1 MSSIP
6 INLRDQLIEHLKV
19 IETRTADIFM
29 ALAESLPALV
39 KEMKESLDQSRDAIA
54 CMAESGQGGCSDG
67 IRVTSLV
74 EQIRTEMEQSVEQFQ
89 DMSRRDNAL
98 FTQLQHGID
107 QLEGISTAIAAIR
120 EDSED
125 MELVSLNAMTV
136 ALKAGNAGR
145 AFSYITEELKR
156 LANRTIALS
165 EEISRKGADLIENF
179 RNLEAS
185 LNDARQFQD
194 DLVAGVRTRIA
205 SGLHE
210 LEGAVRRTVS
220 DLRELREESMELQ
233 EPLNGMMEAIQLQD
247 LIRQSIDH
255 IILSLN
261 AIRPEDQLEGPT
273 ALLDELAFSRKIP
286 ALATRL
292 IEDVA
297 EQIDG
302 SVETFLELTA
312 EAEQRL
318 GELQTAQRSFLA
330 NNIDTGVG
338 RTDRDGSIG
347 TDSRTGTDTDTDEGM
362 SLEERFQHASRML
375 QTLLEDLQRSVQKK
389 EALVGRSGAITAQ
402 VEELEARFRT
412 FTTLVTRFRS
422 IDIASR
428 IEVAKQEVLRRM
440 GTSAEQMTALTR
452 TIEEDVNR
460 SLESTQE
467 FIKSTSTIIDRHH
480 AHFAAE
486 TRFVNDFSESIR
498 TRYTALS
505 HSRENV
511 VRVVGGFSLF
521 TDGFLRVFR
530 TSKENGR
537 QLASLADQIRSL
549 TSNLES
555 MQTAIDER
563 YTEELERQE
572 LDSWTIENDRLRE
585 IIERFTIFTHKQH
598 AGDLVGFDVETGVEA
613 GDVTLF

>member
-6 INLRDQLIEHLKV
+6 ITLRDELIEHLKV
-19 IETRTADIFM
+19 IETQTADIFM
-29 ALAESLPALV
+29 ALAENLPALV
-39 KEMKESLDQSRDAIA
+39 KEMRESLDRSRDAIA
-54 CMAESGQGGCSDG
+54 CMSDADGGGCSEG
-67 IRVTSLV
+67 IEISSLV
-74 EQIRTEMEQSVEQFQ
+74 EVIRSEMEESAERFQ
-89 DMSRRDNAL
+89 EMSQRDNAL
-98 FTQLQHGID
+98 FTQLQNGIN
-107 QLEGISTAIAAIR
+107 QLEGISAAITAIR
-120 EDSED
+120 EDSEN

-165 EEISRKGADLIENF
+165 EEISRKGTDLIENF
-179 RNLEAS
+179 RNLESS
-185 LNDARQFQD
+185 LNDARAFQD
-194 DLVAGVRTRIA
+194 ELVSGVRTRIA
-205 SGLHE
+205 TGLQE
-210 LEGAVRRTVS
+210 LEGAVHRTVS
-220 DLRELREESMELQ
+220 DLRGLREESMELQ

-261 AIRPEDQLEGPT
+261 AIRPEDQLAGPT
-273 ALLDELAFSRKIP
+273 ALLDELAFSRQIP
-286 ALATRL
+286 SLASRL

-302 SVETFLELTA
+302 SVRTFLDLTA
-312 EAEQRL
+312 EAERRL
-318 GELQTAQRSFLA
+318 EELQSAQKSFLA
-330 NNIDTGVG
+330 ANIDTGNTG
-338 RTDRDGSIG
+338 GTGS
-347 TDSRTGTDTDTDEGM
+347 DDETM
-362 SLEERFQHASRML
+362 TLEERFQHASQML
-375 QTLLEDLQRSVQKK
+375 QTLLEDLARSVQKK
-389 EALVGRSGAITAQ
+389 EALVGRSGTITGQ
-402 VEELEARFRT
+402 VEELEAQFRT

-467 FIKSTSTIIDRHH
+467 FIKSTSAIIDQHH
-480 AHFAAE
+480 AHFTTEA
-486 TRFVNDFSESIR
+486 RFVHDFSESVR
-498 TRYTALS
+498 TRYDALS
-505 HSRENV
+505 RSREDV

-521 TDGFLRVFR
+521 TDGFLRMFR

-537 QLASLADQIRSL
+537 QLASLADRIRSL
-549 TSNLES
+549 TSNLDG
-555 MQTAIDER
+555 MQTAIDQR
-563 YTEELERQE
+563 YAEELERQE

-598 AGDLVGFDVETGVEA
+598 AGDLVGFDVEEGVEA